1 MKPHNENKEME
12 FKGRQEDTRDE
23 IVPVSLGYFLR
34 RKIGWGWVEC
44 WLKSSGGLLLSMFC
58 YTFRQQHCIN
68 AWWLC
73 HNDGLKWPLQD
84 QFLFFSLF
92 KDSSTT
98 RENEE
103 FFVEY
108 ILVFSEEEL
117 RYHPSHQN
125 KSNFASFVSHFVS
138 WCNVSHVAY
147 QFRHKQFRT
156 QIPCRLM
163 RTFNFQG
170 GVSISHNLVFMK

>member
-1 MKPHNENKEME
+1 MHDDYATTMDSNGH
-12 FKGRQEDTRDE
+12 FK
-23 IVPVSLGYFLR
+23 IN
-34 RKIGWGWVEC
+34 
-44 WLKSSGGLLLSMFC
+44 FC
-58 YTFRQQHCIN
+58 
-68 AWWLC
+68 
-73 HNDGLKWPLQD
+73 
-84 QFLFFSLF
+84 FFFLF

-98 RENEE
+98 IISEHEE

-117 RYHPSHQN
+117 RYHPFHQN